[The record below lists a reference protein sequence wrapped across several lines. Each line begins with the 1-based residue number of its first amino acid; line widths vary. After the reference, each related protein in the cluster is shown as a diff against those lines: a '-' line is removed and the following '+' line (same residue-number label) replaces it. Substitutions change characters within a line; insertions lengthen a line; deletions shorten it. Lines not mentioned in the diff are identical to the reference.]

1 MFKVFNWMTDL
12 DGFKEH
18 LQKLIVIGCVL
29 FLISSF
35 FISHT
40 LTIIKAT
47 QTTNLTFIIGILIAI
62 LLPAVPNLLI
72 SGYFLFFSE
81 SIIRREEDIVPPL
94 VYNEKIKKIEKIEL
108 PEFNTWKFI
117 WRGIAA
123 IVANAL
129 MWFPMYLIMII
140 TLSFTV
146 MPFCFG
152 SAQVTLYIYNFVKSP
167 AFIAFI
173 ILACLLVPA
182 LLWNYAKQN
191 SIVAVWNI
199 PKAIHIV
206 GNYTFRYFVR
216 IFGVIVIGAVDNALK
231 IAIGYLTMGLSPFQG
246 VDASFIAQS
255 ANISGISLAIY
266 LLIIYLESL
275 YFMYLYAYLLGTIAP
290 PSEADL

>member
-1 MFKVFNWMTDL
+1 MFKAFNWMVNL

-18 LQKLIVIGCVL
+18 LRKLIIIGSVL

-47 QTTNLTFIIGILIAI
+47 YNINLTFIIGVLIAI
-62 LLPAVPNLLI
+62 LLPAIPNLLI
-72 SGYFLFFSE
+72 SGYFWEITE
-81 SIIRREEDIVPPL
+81 SIIRREEDILPPQ

-108 PEFNTWKFI
+108 PEFDAWKFI

-129 MWFPMYLIMII
+129 MWLPMYLIVFSSLLVM
-140 TLSFTV
+140 FTAV
-146 MPFCFG
+146 YGF
-152 SAQVTLYIYNFVKSP
+152 SRTALYNFIMTPGFAGLV
-167 AFIAFI
+167 I
-173 ILACLLVPA
+173 IVFTLAPA

-206 GNYTFRYFVR
+206 GNYPLRYFVR
-216 IFGVIVIGAVDNALK
+216 IFGIIVVAAIDNTLK
-231 IAIGYLTMGLSPFQG
+231 IAIGYLTMGLSPFQS
-246 VDASFIAQS
+246 VDARFIAQS
-255 ANISGISLAIY
+255 ADISGISLTIY
-266 LLIIYLESL
+266 FLIIYLESL
-275 YFMYLYAYLLGTIAP
+275 YFMYIYAYLLGTVAP